1 MFLVRLMQ
9 KCKIFCSY
17 RNINLTKE
25 PKRCKFRSFIGNFG
39 NMPDI
44 LTEIKFKTARSGGKG
59 GQNVNKVETMVE
71 GYWHV
76 QKSGLLNENEKELVF
91 QKLVNKINA
100 DGYLLVKNQTERS
113 QLANKLLV
121 IEKMNAL
128 VNKALIIPKKRK
140 PTKPGKAAKEKRL
153 NQKKIAGEIK
163 QTRKKVAQHD

>member
-1 MFLVRLMQ
+1 
-9 KCKIFCSY
+9 
-17 RNINLTKE
+17 
-25 PKRCKFRSFIGNFG
+25 
-39 NMPDI
+39 MPDI
-44 LTEIKFKTARSGGKG
+44 VTEIKFKTARSGGKG

-76 QKSGLLNENEKELVF
+76 QQSGLINEDEK
-91 QKLVNKINA
+91 KLISEKLANKINT
-100 DGYLLVKNQTERS
+100 DGYLQVKNQTERS

-121 IEKMNAL
+121 IEKMNTL
-128 VNKALIIPKKRK
+128 VIKALIIPKKRK